1 MIRIT
6 NRISIPEEEL
16 SFTASLSSGP
26 GGQNVNKLN
35 TRVTLRFD
43 LANSP
48 SLSPEDKALIA
59 TRLGTRIA
67 KDGILRVVSQST
79 RSQHANRELAV
90 ERFVELLKSALKRA
104 PVRKETR
111 VSKAAK
117 ERRLEEKKLRSSV
130 KRQRSKGNADN
141 DRDM

>member
-59 TRLGTRIA
+59 IRLGTRIA

-90 ERFVELLKSALKRA
+90 ERFAELLKSALKRA

-117 ERRLEEKKLRSSV
+117 ERRLEEKKRRSSV

>member
-59 TRLGTRIA
+59 TRLATRIA

>member
-1 MIRIT
+1 
-6 NRISIPEEEL
+6 
-16 SFTASLSSGP
+16 
-26 GGQNVNKLN
+26 VNKLN

-59 TRLGTRIA
+59 TRLCTRIA

-104 PVRKETR
+104 PARKETR

-130 KRQRSKGNADN
+130 KRQRSKGNVDN

>member
-67 KDGILRVVSQST
+67 KDGMLRVVSQST

-90 ERFVELLKSALKRA
+90 ERFAELLKSALKRA

>member
-43 LANSP
+43 LSNSP

-111 VSKAAK
+111 VSKTAK